1 MTVYIP
7 ADLQRK
13 IRMQFSSRCAY
24 CQTPNESSI
33 AGSKGWTLMV
43 SHAFLADHRAAM
55 LNEGTNQPIR

>member
-13 IRMQFSSRCAY
+13 IRMRFSSRCAT
-24 CQTPNESSI
+24 CQTPYESTI

-43 SHAFLADHRAAM
+43 SHAFLAGRGE
-55 LNEGTNQPIR
+55 LC